1 MSGRFDSAW
10 CPSQSFRSP
19 SSLIRENMIEI
30 LQYDFMVNAII
41 ASLLASVAC
50 GIIGTYIVI
59 KRLVFL
65 SGGIAHS
72 AYGGIGLGYLLSF
85 NPIFGAVGSS
95 ILGAVFISKMRKNK
109 SENEDTLIG
118 IIWAF
123 GMALGV
129 LFIGLAPGYAPDLMS
144 YLFGNILTVSKT
156 EILFMAVADIIIIVT
171 VTLFYKQFQAITF
184 DEEYSKTAGLN
195 VDLFYLILFV
205 LIAVTIVLLIKLVG
219 IILVV
224 ALLTIPAAISKFF
237 ATSLIKMML
246 YSILF
251 GVTFTMVGLLF
262 SYYLNLASGSAI
274 IILSV
279 FGYFVAYGINNF
291 INK

>member
-1 MSGRFDSAW
+1 MLEF
-10 CPSQSFRSP
+10 
-19 SSLIRENMIEI
+19 LE
-30 LQYDFMVNAII
+30 YDFMINAIL
-41 ASLLASVAC
+41 ASVLASVAC

-59 KRLVFL
+59 KRLIFL

-95 ILGAVFISKMRKNK
+95 ILGAIFVSKMRQNK

-129 LFIGLAPGYAPDLMS
+129 LFIGLSPGYAPDLMS
-144 YLFGNILTVSKT
+144 YLFGNILTVST
-156 EILFMAVADIIIIVT
+156 SEILLMAIADLIIILLVF
-171 VTLFYKQFQAITF
+171 LFYKEFQSITF
-184 DEEYSKTAGLN
+184 DEEYAKTTGLN
-195 VDLFYLILFV
+195 VDLYYLILFV

-224 ALLTIPAAISKFF
+224 ALLTIPAAISKLF
-237 ATSLIKMML
+237 AKTLQSMML
-246 YSILF
+246 YSIGFGLLF
-251 GVTFTMVGLLF
+251 TLIGLLF
-262 SYYLNLASGSAI
+262 SYYLNLPSGSVI
-274 IILSV
+274 IVLSTI
-279 FGYFVAYGINNF
+279 GYFIAYGINTAF
-291 INK
+291 HK

>member
-1 MSGRFDSAW
+1 MF
-10 CPSQSFRSP
+10 
-19 SSLIRENMIEI
+19 EI
-30 LQYDFMVNAII
+30 FEYDFMINA
-41 ASLLASVAC
+41 LLASVLASIAC

-95 ILGAVFISKMRKNK
+95 ILGAIFISKMRQNK
-109 SENEDTLIG
+109 SENEDSLIG

-129 LFIGLAPGYAPDLMS
+129 LFIGLSPGYAPDLMS
-144 YLFGNILTVSKT
+144 YLFGNILTVSKA
-156 EILFMAVADIIIIVT
+156 EILLMATADLIIIFV
-171 VTLFYKQFQAITF
+171 VSVFYKKFQSITF
-184 DEEYSKTAGLN
+184 DEEYAKTTGLN
-195 VDLFYLILFV
+195 VDLYYLILFI

-237 ATSLIKMML
+237 AKTLQRMMI
-246 YSILF
+246 YSISFGLLF
-251 GVTFTMVGLLF
+251 TLVGLLL
-262 SYYLNLASGSAI
+262 SYYLNLPSGSAI

-279 FGYFVAYGINNF
+279 LGYFIAYGIKSIFHN
-291 INK
+291 

>member
-1 MSGRFDSAW
+1 MFEFLEY
-10 CPSQSFRSP
+10 SF
-19 SSLIRENMIEI
+19 MI
-30 LQYDFMVNAII
+30 NAI
-41 ASLLASVAC
+41 LASILASIAC

-95 ILGAVFISKMRKNK
+95 ILGAVFVSKMRQNK

-129 LFIGLAPGYAPDLMS
+129 LFIGLSPGYAPDLMS
-144 YLFGNILTVSKT
+144 YLFGNILTVST
-156 EILFMAVADIIIIVT
+156 SEILFMAVADLTIILLV
-171 VTLFYKQFQAITF
+171 LFFYKEFQSITF
-184 DEEYSKTAGLN
+184 DEEYAKTTGLN
-195 VDLFYLILFV
+195 VDLYYLILFV

-237 ATSLIKMML
+237 AKTLHSMMF
-246 YSILF
+246 YSIAFGLLF
-251 GVTFTMVGLLF
+251 TLVGLLL
-262 SYYLNLASGSAI
+262 SYYLNLPSGSAI
-274 IILSV
+274 IVLST
-279 FGYFVAYGINNF
+279 FGYFIAYAVNSAF
-291 INK
+291 NK

>member
-1 MSGRFDSAW
+1 MFE
-10 CPSQSFRSP
+10 F
-19 SSLIRENMIEI
+19 M
-30 LQYDFMVNAII
+30 QYDFMVNAVL
-41 ASLLASVAC
+41 ASLFASIAC

-72 AYGGIGLGYLLSF
+72 AYGGIGLGYLFSF
-85 NPIFGAVGSS
+85 NPILGAVGSS
-95 ILGAVFISKMRKNK
+95 VIGAIFISKMRNSR

-118 IIWAF
+118 IIWSF

-129 LFIGLAPGYAPDLMS
+129 LFIGLSPGYAPDLMS

-156 EILFMAVADIIIIVT
+156 EIISMAATDLIIVFL
-171 VTLFYKQFQAITF
+171 VGLFYRQFQSITF
-184 DEEYSKTAGLN
+184 DEEYAKTTGLN
-195 VDLFYLILFV
+195 VELYYLILFI

-237 ATSLIKMML
+237 AESIGKMML
-246 YSILF
+246 FSILF
-251 GVTFTMVGLLF
+251 GLIFTLVGLLF
-262 SYYLNLASGSAI
+262 SYYLNLPSGSTI
-274 IILSV
+274 IVISV
-279 FGYFVAYGINNF
+279 FGYLIAYGINSLTNR
-291 INK
+291 

>member
-1 MSGRFDSAW
+1 MFEI
-10 CPSQSFRSP
+10 F
-19 SSLIRENMIEI
+19 EYEFMI
-30 LQYDFMVNAII
+30 NALL
-41 ASLLASVAC
+41 ASILASVAC

-85 NPIFGAVGSS
+85 NPIFGAVASS
-95 ILGAVFISKMRKNK
+95 ILGAIFVSKMRENK

-129 LFIGLAPGYAPDLMS
+129 LFISLSPGYAPDLMS

-156 EILFMAVADIIIIVT
+156 ELLLMLIADLIIIIT
-171 VTLFYKQFQAITF
+171 VGIFYKHFQAITF
-184 DEEYSKTAGLN
+184 DEEYSKTTGMN
-195 VDLFYLILFV
+195 VERLYLLLFI

-237 ATSLIKMML
+237 AKSLKMMM
-246 YSILF
+246 LF
-251 GVTFTMVGLLF
+251 AISFGLLFTVVGLLS

-279 FGYFVAYGINNF
+279 FGYFVAYSFNLF
-291 INK
+291 FHK

>member
-1 MSGRFDSAW
+1 M
-10 CPSQSFRSP
+10 
-19 SSLIRENMIEI
+19 LEI
-30 LQYDFMVNAII
+30 FNYNFMVNAII
-41 ASLLASVAC
+41 ASILASIAC

-72 AYGGIGLGYLLSF
+72 AYGGIGLGYLFSF
-85 NPIFGAVGSS
+85 NPILGAVGSS
-95 ILGAVFISKMRKNK
+95 ILGAVFVSQMRKNK

-129 LFIGLAPGYAPDLMS
+129 LFIGLSPGYVPDLMS
-144 YLFGNILTVSKT
+144 YLFGNILTVSST
-156 EILFMAVADIIIIVT
+156 EILLMAAADFIIIAV
-171 VTLFYKQFQAITF
+171 VFLFFNEFQAITF
-184 DEEYSKTAGLN
+184 DEEYIKTAGLN
-195 VDLFYLILFV
+195 VEFYYLILFV

-237 ATSLIKMML
+237 AKSIFQMMI
-246 YSILF
+246 YSISFGLIFMLF
-251 GVTFTMVGLLF
+251 GLLL
-262 SYYLNLASGSAI
+262 SYYLNLPSGSAI
-274 IILSV
+274 IILSTI
-279 FGYFVAYGINNF
+279 GYFIAYSFKNLLH
-291 INK
+291 K

>member
-1 MSGRFDSAW
+1 MFEI
-10 CPSQSFRSP
+10 F
-19 SSLIRENMIEI
+19 EYEFMI
-30 LQYDFMVNAII
+30 NAVI
-41 ASLLASVAC
+41 ASILASIAC
-50 GIIGTYIVI
+50 GIIGSYIVI

-95 ILGAVFISKMRKNK
+95 ILGAVFVSKMRKNK

-129 LFIGLAPGYAPDLMS
+129 LFIGLSPGYAPDLMS

-156 EILFMAVADIIIIVT
+156 EILLMLLIDFIIILLVS
-171 VTLFYKQFQAITF
+171 FFFKEFQSITF

-195 VDLFYLILFV
+195 VDFYYLILFI
-205 LIAVTIVLLIKLVG
+205 LIAITIVLLIKLVG

-237 ATSLIKMML
+237 AKSLKRMML
-246 YSILF
+246 YSIAL
-251 GVTFTMVGLLF
+251 GLIFTIVGLLF
-262 SYYLNLASGSAI
+262 SYYLNLPSGSAI
-274 IILSV
+274 IVLSV
-279 FGYFVAYGINNF
+279 AGYFIAYNLKKILR
-291 INK
+291 

>member
-1 MSGRFDSAW
+1 
-10 CPSQSFRSP
+10 
-19 SSLIRENMIEI
+19 
-30 LQYDFMVNAII
+30 MVNAM
-41 ASLLASVAC
+41 LASILASIAC

-85 NPIFGAVGSS
+85 NPILGAVGSS
-95 ILGAVFISKMRKNK
+95 ILGAVFVSKMRKNR

-123 GMALGV
+123 GMAIGV
-129 LFIGLAPGYAPDLMS
+129 LFIGLSPGYVPDLMS

-156 EILFMAVADIIIIVT
+156 EILLMAFADFIIIFLVI
-171 VTLFYKQFQAITF
+171 LFFKEFRSITF

-195 VDLFYLILFV
+195 VDFYYLILFI

-237 ATSLIKMML
+237 AKSLSQMMF

-251 GVTFTMVGLLF
+251 GLIFTLVGLLF
-262 SYYLNLASGSAI
+262 SYYLNLPSGSAI
-274 IILSV
+274 IVLSV
-279 FGYFVAYGINNF
+279 FGYFIAYGF
-291 INK
+291 KKLSQK

>member
-1 MSGRFDSAW
+1 MF
-10 CPSQSFRSP
+10 
-19 SSLIRENMIEI
+19 EI
-30 LQYDFMVNAII
+30 FSYDFMINAII
-41 ASLLASVAC
+41 ASVLASVAC
-50 GIIGTYIVI
+50 GIIGSYIVI

-95 ILGAVFISKMRKNK
+95 ILGAIFVSRMRKNK

-144 YLFGNILTVSKT
+144 YLFGNILTVSTT
-156 EILFMAVADIIIIVT
+156 EIWLMISVNLIVISVVALF
-171 VTLFYKQFQAITF
+171 FKEFQSITF
-184 DEEYSKTAGLN
+184 DEEYAQTTGMN
-195 VDLFYLILFV
+195 VDFYYLILFI
-205 LIAVTIVLLIKLVG
+205 LIAITIVLLIKLVG

-224 ALLTIPAAISKFF
+224 ALLTIPAAISKLFSK
-237 ATSLIKMML
+237 SLKSMML
-246 YSILF
+246 YSIAFGLLF
-251 GVTFTMVGLLF
+251 TLVGLLL
-262 SYYLNLASGSAI
+262 SYYLNLPSGSAI
-274 IILSV
+274 IVLSV
-279 FGYFVAYGINNF
+279 LGYFIAYSIKNF
-291 INK
+291 FR